1 MPDRNKVIKGLE
13 CCTKFSDRTC
23 KDCPYQ
29 PAIVKIDYLC
39 YNNLMLDALELLKG
53 QEPITNTSIS
63 IAIECL
69 LHPQDADDSDMVK
82 AIDTAVRAM
91 RLLQGEQEPRVMTF
105 EEVQQWRDPMW
116 IEVGIAGGY
125 FISK

>member
-13 CCTKFSDRTC
+13 CCTKFSDSTC

-29 PAIVKIDYLC
+29 PAIVKIDYLW
-39 YNNLMLDALELLKG
+39 YKNLMLDALELLKG

-91 RLLQGEQEPRVMTF
+91 RSLKTQKPRVLTL
-105 EEVQQWRDPMW
+105 EEVEDALDTVVWL
-116 IEVGIAGGY
+116 IGH
-125 FISK
+125 K